1 MKTHKVIFS
10 SVHPSGGKSFEAEA
24 DAPTEALAIRSVL
37 EAVAAQGIQLECV
50 VLADMPD
57 LSGAVLDGLKLSG
70 CTLRN
75 VNLQGASL
83 RGTRIERTTF
93 EAVYADAST
102 HFDSA
107 QLEAVSFVGC
117 TLNGLVARGMNAAHL
132 KFTKSYASDVDATG
146 SSVIGLRNVDS
157 SSTLARWKHEGAS
170 IQSGSFDPQALFA
183 V

>member
-1 MKTHKVIFS
+1 MKTHKVIFP

-57 LSGAVLDGLKLSG
+57 LSGAVLDGLKLSS

-83 RGTRIERTTF
+83 RGARIERSTF
-93 EAVYADAST
+93 EHVHADRT
-102 HFDSA
+102 TRFDGA
-107 QLEAVSFVGC
+107 QLEVVSFVGC

-132 KFTKSYASDVDATG
+132 QFTKSNASDVDATD
-146 SSVIGLRNVDS
+146 STVIGLRNYGR
-157 SSTLARWKHEGAS
+157 SSTLARWKHDGAT
-170 IQSGSFDPQALFA
+170 IQSGDFDPQSLFA
-183 V
+183 A

>member
-1 MKTHKVIFS
+1 MKTYKVIFP
-10 SVHPSGGKSFEAEA
+10 SVHASGGKPFEAEA

-37 EAVAAQGIQLECV
+37 EAVAAQGMRLECV
-50 VLADMPD
+50 VLADMAD
-57 LSGAVLDGLKLSG
+57 LSGAVLDGLRLSG
-70 CTLRN
+70 CTLSN

-83 RGTRIERTTF
+83 RGARIEHSTF
-93 EAVYADAST
+93 ERVHADNT
-102 HFDSA
+102 TRFDSA
-107 QLEAVSFVGC
+107 QLEVVSFVGC

-132 KFTKSYASDVDATG
+132 QFAKSYASDVDAAG
-146 SSVIGLRNVDS
+146 STVIGLRNVDS